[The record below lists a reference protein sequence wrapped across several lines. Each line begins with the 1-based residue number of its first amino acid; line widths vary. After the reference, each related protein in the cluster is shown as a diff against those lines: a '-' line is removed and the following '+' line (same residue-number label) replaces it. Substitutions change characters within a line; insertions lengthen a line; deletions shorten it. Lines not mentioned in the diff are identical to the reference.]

1 MKLPR
6 AHEGATTI
14 FSARNDTMTTSN
26 TREPLQLSQS
36 PKRQLSSVGIFA
48 IILCA
53 YILLGSLSI
62 IPDWLVW
69 FGVIVFGVVILVG
82 LYAAL
87 KARNAAWELRLD
99 ENGVTVRGYPTTPW
113 NDLSEV
119 RLTGPRPRWLFPL
132 PQRQRVVAFVGQ
144 PGVDIPT
151 LPSTRGHRR
160 ASRFSRSRER
170 IYGTQLVLLPN
181 IFNASTETVLRAV
194 EQLGNL
200 PVVRD

>member
-1 MKLPR
+1 
-6 AHEGATTI
+6 
-14 FSARNDTMTTSN
+14 MTTSN

-53 YILLGSLSI
+53 YILLASLGI
-62 IPDWLVW
+62 IPDWLMW

-87 KARNAAWELRLD
+87 KARDAAWELRLD

-113 NDLSEV
+113 TDLSEI

-132 PQRQRVVAFVGQ
+132 LQRQRVVAFVGQ
-144 PGVDIPT
+144 PGVDVPT
-151 LPSTRGHRR
+151 LPSSRGHGR
-160 ASRFSRSRER
+160 ASRSRER
-170 IYGTQLVLLPN
+170 MYGTQLVLLPN